1 MQPTLAAGAKSLK
14 ATEKGGGKKGGKK
27 GKGGKSRPQFDEH
40 PGATWEGSAEWPA
53 ESEGWNWNWK
63 GDEWATGEQTATEG
77 APATGAGGGGRRPPP
92 GRDRPRGAQ
101 TELDAATLSLHKLT
115 LRNSA
120 DIRRMK
126 HMLEDFWLLPLN
138 TPAAKAGIDG
148 GKQYGILVREKGKG
162 HGMGPPHLTVALRF
176 MHALH
181 DLAKEAHANEGIE
194 NDTAWAEIIIR
205 EFLREA
211 YNEVYGKIVG
221 TETFLDFKVEEA
233 YTGKKDEGLVMEEP
247 IAGQAKVMMAFNS
260 NPLLQV
266 ALTPIKEKITKE
278 KLKELGAYQTTS
290 LRMATGYLLH
300 KFGGKKGDATG
311 PKTQLERVVED
322 NMRKLRGRNR
332 PFA

>member
-1 MQPTLAAGAKSLK
+1 MQPPLAEGTKSLK
-14 ATEKGGGKKGGKK
+14 AGEKGGKKGGKK
-27 GKGGKSRPQFDEH
+27 GKSGKGRPQNDEQS
-40 PGATWEGSAEWPA
+40 GATWGGSAAEWQA
-53 ESEGWNWNWK
+53 ESEWWNWPWTE
-63 GDEWATGEQTATEG
+63 DDWAKGEQAATAG

-115 LRNSA
+115 LRNSV

-126 HMLEDFWLLPLN
+126 HILEDFWLIPLN
-138 TPAAKAGIDG
+138 NPAVKAGLDG
-148 GKQYGILVREKGKG
+148 GRQYGAMVREKGKG
-162 HGMGPPHLTVALRF
+162 HGMGPPHVSVALCF
-176 MHALH
+176 MRAL
-181 DLAKEAHANEGIE
+181 LSMATEAHASEGIE
-194 NDTAWAEIIIR
+194 NDTGWAEVTLK
-205 EFLREA
+205 EFLKEA

-221 TETFLDFKVEEA
+221 TETLLDFKVEEA
-233 YTGKKDEGLVMEEP
+233 YTGKKDEGLVREEP

-266 ALTPIKEKITKE
+266 ALTPLKENITKE

-322 NMRKLRGRNR
+322 NMRKLRGRSR
-332 PFA
+332 PIA